1 MLRIT
6 KFTGGITETN
16 GYLCEAEGGC
26 FVVDAPEGMGTW
38 LAATGRTPGDLL
50 LTHAHFDHVKD
61 AAEMR
66 ERLGCRIWAWAAPD
80 PDLTLERF
88 FGVFDSLLTVRPYGV
103 DQILQGRESIDV
115 CGEHLELLHVPGHSA
130 DSVVFFSSGKGVLF
144 GGDVLMEGSVGR
156 TDFPGGSEGLLLGGI
171 AGKLLSLPDATR
183 VYPGHGPETTI
194 GRERRHNPFLAGH
207 SYGS

>member
-6 KFTGGITETN
+6 RFTGGITETN
-16 GYLCEAEGGC
+16 GYFCEADGGG
-26 FVVDAPEGMGTW
+26 FAVDAPEGMAAW
-38 LAATGRTPGDLL
+38 LAATGRSPQDLL

-61 AAEMR
+61 AAEMQ
-66 ERLGCRIWAWAAPD
+66 ERLGCRIWAWAEPD
-80 PDLTLERF
+80 PELTLERF
-88 FGVFDSLLTVRPYGV
+88 LGVFDSLLSVRRYRV
-103 DQILQGRESIDV
+103 DQVLRGRESIEI

-130 DSVVFFSSGKGVLF
+130 DSVVFYDSVEAAVF

-156 TDFPGGSEGLLLGGI
+156 TDFPGGSQGLLLGGI
-171 AGKLLSLPDATR
+171 AEKLLALPDATR

-207 SYGS
+207 SYGG